1 MTFKYNIGDII
12 NLKKYGETEIL
23 ARDPRYPITYT
34 IKFYV
39 KGIEKIL
46 YNVSERSLG

>member
-1 MTFKYNIGDII
+1 MNFKFNIGDII
-12 NLKKYGETEIL
+12 KLKKYGNAEIL
-23 ARDPRYPITYT
+23 SRDPRYPKTYT

-39 KGIEKIL
+39 NGIEKIL